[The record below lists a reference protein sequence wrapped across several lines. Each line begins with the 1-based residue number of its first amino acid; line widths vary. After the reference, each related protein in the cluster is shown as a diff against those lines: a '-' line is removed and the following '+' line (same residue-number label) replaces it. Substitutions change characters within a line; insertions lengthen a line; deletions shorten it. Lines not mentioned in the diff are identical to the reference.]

1 MDAVISDLATIGTDV
16 KLGYGTKVWQG
27 ATICDGA
34 SFGDNCVIGSCAWIG
49 KDVRM
54 GNDCHVQHGAFIPN
68 NTVIGNR
75 VFVGPNVTLTDDRYP
90 VAGNKDY
97 LAEPPVIEDDVSIGA
112 GAVIL
117 PGIRIMKGA
126 MIGAGAIV
134 TMDVPPG
141 TVVRSMF
148 AAVVTGPPRKRK
160 IIA

>member
-1 MDAVISDLATIGTDV
+1 MDAVISDLATIGANV
-16 KLGYGTKVWQG
+16 ELGYGTKVWQG
-27 ATICDGA
+27 ATVCDGA
-34 SFGDNCVIGSCAWIG
+34 QFGKRCVIGTCAWVG
-49 KDVRM
+49 KGVRA
-54 GNDCHVQHGAFIPN
+54 GDEVRIQHGVFVPN
-68 NTVIGNR
+68 STVIGDR
-75 VFVGPNVTLTDDRYP
+75 VFIGPNVTLTDDRYP

-117 PGIRIMKGA
+117 PGVRIWKGA

-148 AAVVTGPPRKRK
+148 AAVVTGPPRKRR
-160 IIA
+160 IV